1 MAASGKWLGQH
12 VGGWLGPVNAY
23 VTNYLNAELVVSGFG
38 TAVMSACALVTP
50 SPPENGPSGG
60 ANWTRGYKP
69 THDYFTP
76 RRRSRRDEILFLRG

>member
-1 MAASGKWLGQH
+1 MATSFN
-12 VGGWLGPVNAY
+12 GWGAAWGESWGA
-23 VTNYLNAELVVSGFG
+23 TTDSGFIRG
-38 TAVMSACALVTP
+38 TATITLSATGAIEGIYYPPV
-50 SPPENGPSGG
+50 PENGPSGG

>member
-1 MAASGKWLGQH
+1 MASSFKGWGASWGESWG
-12 VGGWLGPVNAY
+12 AF
-23 VTNYLNAELVVSGFG
+23 TDSGFIRG
-38 TAVMSACALVTP
+38 TATITLFATGSIEGIYINPP
-50 SPPENGPSGG
+50 SNGPSGG